1 MPEQTTTE
9 LDANGDVEV
18 AASSSGQRPLTTTDI
33 DERLAARRRRWP
45 SFLVGLAIG
54 GAATFGVTIRFD
66 QSDDLSAAETQ
77 LAEVVELSTV
87 EVSQRDLIEQVDWTG
102 SLSAGQLT
110 TILSPTAGTITAS
123 RDVGDTIGRG
133 DIVVEIDDRPVVALI
148 GAVPIWRD
156 LSVGD
161 EGDDVVQLET
171 NLAALGFNADGDVRI
186 DDTFTSATATMV
198 EAWQEAL
205 GVDETGSVAQS
216 DVVLLAGVSTVLSAP
231 TVGASVKD
239 GAELLTIETP
249 SVQIDVIGWEYTA
262 ATLGE
267 VTWIA
272 EPGTNVEH
280 GTVLYT
286 ADGVDAL
293 AVLDVSPET
302 QAVLDAMEGANIEEL
317 ESVLRSLGYD
327 PDEQMEIDDEADLAT
342 VAAIIRWQEAVGLP
356 ANPSP
361 DRSDYVVIDEDEP
374 YKVATQVAAVGD
386 QLAGGALVVTLTS
399 PTLALTAD
407 VSVAEVDEFAVGDVV
422 TVKQVDETIFNAV
435 VAEIGDT
442 TTAGTGGGAATVE
455 VVFEVTS
462 EPDEFVSG
470 TVTVTTESSR
480 IDNAIVVPT
489 RALVTLREG
498 GFAVEVQNPDGT
510 TRLVG
515 IDVGT
520 YDDGLVEVIDSELA
534 PGDLVVVPS

>member
-9 LDANGDVEV
+9 LDTNGDVEV
-18 AASSSGQRPLTTTDI
+18 AASSSGRRQPTTTDI

-45 SFLVGLAIG
+45 SLLAGLAIG
-54 GAATFGVTIRFD
+54 GAATYGVTIRFD
-66 QSDDLSAAETQ
+66 QSDDSFAVETQ

-87 EVSQRDLIEQVDWTG
+87 EVGQRDLIEQVDWTG

-110 TILSPTAGTITAS
+110 TISSPTAGTITAS
-123 RDVGDTIGRG
+123 RGIGDTIGRG
-133 DIVVEIDDRPVVALI
+133 
-148 GAVPIWRD
+148 
-156 LSVGD
+156 
-161 EGDDVVQLET
+161 DVVQLET
-171 NLAALGFNADGDVRI
+171 NLSALGFNADGDVTI
-186 DDTFTSATATMV
+186 DDTFTSATAIMV

-205 GVDETGSVAQS
+205 GVDETGSVARS
-216 DVVLLAGVSTVLSAP
+216 DVVLLAGESTVISAP
-231 TVGASVKD
+231 TIGALVKD

-267 VTWIA
+267 VTWVA

-280 GTVLYT
+280 GTALYS

-327 PDEQMEIDDEADLAT
+327 PDEQMEIDNEADLAT
-342 VAAIIRWQEAVGLP
+342 VAAIIRWQEAVDLP
-356 ANPSP
+356 ATGSP

-422 TVKQVDETIFNAV
+422 IVEQADETIFNAV
-435 VAEIGDT
+435 VAEIGET
-442 TTAGTGGGAATVE
+442 TTADTGGGAATVE
-455 VVFEVTS
+455 VVF
-462 EPDEFVSG
+462 G

-520 YDDGLVEVIDSELA
+520 YDDGLVEVINGELA